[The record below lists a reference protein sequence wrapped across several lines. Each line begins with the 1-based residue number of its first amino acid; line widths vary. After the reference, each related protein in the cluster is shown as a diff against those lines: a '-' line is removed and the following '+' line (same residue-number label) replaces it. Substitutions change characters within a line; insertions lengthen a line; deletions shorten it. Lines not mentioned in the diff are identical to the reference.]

1 MGHSNRGRLTD
12 NPDGAWRL
20 YTNTLTEGS
29 NVVGT
34 VTRGESDTGALVLIS
49 ATGQYVQVNAGS
61 LRSLDQRKVK
71 AALGA

>member
-1 MGHSNRGRLTD
+1 MGHSNRGRLTV

-20 YTNTLTEGS
+20 YTNTLPEGS